1 MPKLSELKFL
11 RSIKTGK
18 GLIKL
23 IVSLRASRRL
33 TKVKGVKRA
42 ALSKSKRQLIFD
54 KTDGRCHICGI
65 KLDVSDFHADHVMA
79 HITGGEHKE
88 SNYLPSCSTCNNLRW
103 HYSPEEVQLIMKMGR
118 WLKTK
123 LSEETGESILLAN
136 QFVKHEMALRKKRKQ
151 IAKYEEIND
160 VS

>member
-1 MPKLSELKFL
+1 
-11 RSIKTGK
+11 
-18 GLIKL
+18 
-23 IVSLRASRRL
+23 
-33 TKVKGVKRA
+33 
-42 ALSKSKRQLIFD
+42 
-54 KTDGRCHICGI
+54 
-65 KLDVSDFHADHVMA
+65 
-79 HITGGEHKE
+79 
-88 SNYLPSCSTCNNLRW
+88 
-103 HYSPEEVQLIMKMGR
+103 MKMGR